1 MTGIQQDKYRPW
13 LENIKAIKEAVK
25 HCFSIFGYIILVA
38 LVVIIFGT
46 ILEWWYVNEND
57 LIRKFILNIFIT
69 ESVSN
74 GQLFSLDKAVIA
86 AVTIAII
93 SITRT
98 WIREHRL

>member
-1 MTGIQQDKYRPW
+1 MAGTQQDKYRPW
-13 LENIKAIKEAVK
+13 LENIKAINEAVK
-25 HCFSIFGYIILVA
+25 HCVSIFGYIILVA

-46 ILEWWYVNEND
+46 ILEVWYVNEND

-69 ESVSN
+69 ESVST
-74 GQLFSLDKAVIA
+74 GQLFSLDKVVIA